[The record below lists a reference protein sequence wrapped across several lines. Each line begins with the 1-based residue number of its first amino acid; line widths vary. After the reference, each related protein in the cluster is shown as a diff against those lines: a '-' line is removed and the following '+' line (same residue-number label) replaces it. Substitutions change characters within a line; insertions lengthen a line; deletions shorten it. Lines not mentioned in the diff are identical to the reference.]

1 MQGFYNT
8 NTVVD
13 GPAGRVVVRVPRGC
27 VSSMD
32 LRIWPEEH
40 VLAAIAPYVP
50 RAPRLLFASTSPR
63 FQLHEYVDGVP
74 LPPSGP
80 LPAGVTAQL
89 GEFFESL
96 AAVPATALPPLP
108 EGWPADGDCVGF
120 AHRLA
125 DLVDVIFLGTHR
137 RGLLHLVHVP
147 DKPLDAVRDRFAGLA
162 PRGFAL
168 VHADVH
174 RGNVLVEARRGV
186 VVIDWELALFGDPR
200 YDLAVH
206 AHRSLLAPPDD
217 AGVRRYVALER
228 VKSAIVDTIRA
239 AELVDAGVPPAV
251 AVVRTDLVTKLDAAY
266 AIWGV
271 PALAEPD
278 RVAALLT
285 PR

>member
-1 MQGFYNT
+1 VQGFYNT

-13 GPAGRVVVRVPRGC
+13 VAGGRVVVRVPRGG
-27 VSSMD
+27 VASMD
-32 LRIWPEEH
+32 LRIWPEEL

-50 RAPRLLFASTSPR
+50 RAPKLLFASTSPR
-63 FQLHEYVDGVP
+63 FQLHEYVDGAP

-80 LPAGVTAQL
+80 LPAGIAAQL

-96 AAVPATALPPLP
+96 ATVPAAALPPLP
-108 EGWPADGDCVGF
+108 QGWPADGDCAGF

-125 DLVDVIFLGTHR
+125 DVVDAIFLGTHC
-137 RGLLHLVHVP
+137 RGLLDLVHVP
-147 DKPLDAVRDRFAGLA
+147 DKPLDAVRDGFADLA
-162 PRGFAL
+162 PRGFGL

-206 AHRSLLAPPDD
+206 AHRSRLAPPDD
-217 AGVRRYVALER
+217 AGVLRYVALER

-239 AELVDAGVPPAV
+239 AALVDAGVAPAV
-251 AVVRTDLVTKLDAAY
+251 AVARTDLVAKLDAAY
-266 AIWGV
+266 AIWDV

-278 RVAALLT
+278 RVVALLT